1 MTGLVR
7 RVIGF
12 VALPVV
18 LFGVWWITS
27 ADSVAVYFPPLSKI
41 MTAFKETWLGPR
53 LREDV
58 LPSVLRLLGGYAL
71 ALLLGILLGLLIG
84 SSRRTRSLLEPGLEF
99 FRAIPPPVLIP
110 GIVLLAGIDNT
121 MKVLVI
127 LFGCIWPVL
136 LNTVEGV
143 RATDDVLGDTCRTY
157 RVGGFM
163 RLRVFVLRSAS
174 PQIVTGA
181 RQALS
186 IAIILMVISEMFYSS
201 GGLGNRVVRYQ
212 REFAIPEMWSGV
224 LMLGL
229 LGVTLSLAFWL
240 VERRIMYWYHG
251 LRAAERNVV

>member
-1 MTGLVR
+1 MTAALR
-7 RVIGF
+7 RVVLF
-12 VALPVV
+12 VALPAA
-18 LFGVWWITS
+18 LFLAWWYSS
-27 ADSVAVYFPPLSKI
+27 ANSTRVYFPPLSKI

-58 LPSVLRLLGGYAL
+58 LPSLLRLLGGYAL
-71 ALLLGILLGLLIG
+71 ALVLGIALGVLIG
-84 SSRRTRSLLEPGLEF
+84 SNRRLRSLLEPAFEF

-110 GIVLLAGIDNT
+110 GIVLLAGFDNT

-143 RATDDVLGDTCRTY
+143 RASDEVLGDTCRTY
-157 RVGGFM
+157 RIAGLM
-163 RLRVFVLRSAS
+163 RLRVFVLRGAS

-186 IAIILMVISEMFYSS
+186 IAIILMVISEMFYSA

-212 REFAIPEMWSGV
+212 REFAIPEMWGGV

-229 LGVTLSLAFWL
+229 LGVALSLVFWL
-240 VERRIMYWYHG
+240 VERRVMYWYHG
-251 LRAAERNVV
+251 LRAAERDVV

>member
-1 MTGLVR
+1 MLTALR
-7 RVIGF
+7 RVVGF
-12 VALPVV
+12 IALPVV
-18 LFGVWWITS
+18 LFVVWWFAS
-27 ADSVAVYFPPLSKI
+27 ANSVAVYFPPLSKI

-58 LPSVLRLLGGYAL
+58 LPSVLRLLSGYAL
-71 ALLLGILLGLLIG
+71 ALVLGITLGVLIG
-84 SSRRTRSLLEPGLEF
+84 NNRRVRSLLEPGLEF

-127 LFGCIWPVL
+127 LFGCVWPVL

-143 RATDDVLGDTCRTY
+143 RATDEVLDDTCRAY
-157 RVGGFM
+157 RVSGLT

-201 GGLGNRVVRYQ
+201 VGLGNRVVRYQ

-229 LGVTLSLAFWL
+229 LGVTLSLVFWL

-251 LRAAERNVV
+251 LRAAERNVI

>member
-18 LFGVWWITS
+18 LFGVWWVTS